1 MRVFIVMRNL
11 LLSLLFTLS
20 ALGVSAIAQ
29 ESGAGTF
36 QQVKAK
42 TLDKEKFAFPDD
54 MRGSQ
59 LNVMF
64 LDMGTDRAS
73 EETQELA
80 LIDWHVALEKRG
92 IFDEQVMPYHFPV
105 IAGVPSFLKGTIAGS
120 MKDSYEGKVPFSQV
134 SVLFVKDLA
143 SFADSAGLTVDGQ
156 PTIVITTSDA
166 KPIRTFKGR
175 VSPGGVDDIVAAI
188 GQLK

>member
-1 MRVFIVMRNL
+1 MRNL
-11 LLSLLFTLS
+11 LLSLLLMLS

-29 ESGAGTF
+29 ESGSGTF

-42 TLDKEKFAFPDD
+42 TLDNEKFTFPNDV
-54 MRGSQ
+54 RGSQ

-64 LDMGTDRAS
+64 LDMGTNRAS

-92 IFDEQVMPYHFPV
+92 VFDEQVMPYHFPV
-105 IAGVPSFLKGTIAGS
+105 VAGVPSFLKGTIAGS
-120 MKDSYEGKVPFSQV
+120 IPFSQV

-156 PTIVITTSDA
+156 PTIVITTNDA
-166 KPIRTFKGR
+166 QPLQTFKGL
-175 VSPGGVDDIVAAI
+175 VSPGGVDKIVAAI
-188 GQLK
+188 EQLK

>member
-1 MRVFIVMRNL
+1 MRNL
-11 LLSLLFTLS
+11 LLTLLFALS

-42 TLDKEKFAFPDD
+42 TLDKEKFTFPDD
-54 MRGSQ
+54 VRGSQ

-64 LDMGTDRAS
+64 LDMATGRSS
-73 EETQELA
+73 EEAQVGE

-92 IFDEQVMPYHFPV
+92 VFDEQVIPYHFPV
-105 IAGVPSFLKGTIAGS
+105 VAGAPSFVKGAITGK
-120 MKDSYEGKVPFSQV
+120 MKKSYKGKVPFSQV
-134 SVLFVKDLA
+134 SVLFIKDLA
-143 SFADSAGLTVDGQ
+143 AFANSAGLAVDGQ

-166 KPIRTFKGR
+166 KPLQTFKGQ
-175 VSPGGVDDIVAAI
+175 VSPDGVDEIVTAI
-188 GQLK
+188 GKLK

>member
-1 MRVFIVMRNL
+1 MRNL
-11 LLSLLFTLS
+11 LLILLFAFS
-20 ALGVSAIAQ
+20 ALSVSAIAE
-29 ESGAGTF
+29 ESGSGTF
-36 QQVKAK
+36 QRVKAES
-42 TLDKEKFAFPDD
+42 LDDETFTFPDD
-54 MRGSQ
+54 VRGSQ

-64 LDMGTDRAS
+64 LDMAHDRES
-73 EETQELA
+73 EETQELE

-92 IFDEQVMPYHFPV
+92 VFDEQVRPYHFPV
-105 IAGVPSFLKGTIAGS
+105 VAGAPFFIKGAIAGK
-120 MKDSYEGKVPFSQV
+120 MKDNYEGKVPLGQV
-134 SVLFVKDLA
+134 SILFIKDLA